1 MYISGVPGTGKTAT
15 VQEVITALREEVNQ
29 GHLKK
34 FQYIEING
42 MRMTTPKQVYSAIWS
57 QLAGE
62 KRTADHAS
70 ELLEEC
76 FSGGGRK
83 RSKSEPILMVVDEL
97 DQLMTRKQDVLYRI
111 FDWPQR
117 SKLIVI
123 AIANT
128 FDLPERVMMRRV
140 QSRLG
145 LSRETFSPYSF
156 KQLEEIVRSRLGPN
170 LSRLFEDSGLG
181 FIARKVASLSGDARR
196 CLEICRQAVEHSIIR
211 YEETK
216 DPSTVYIRL
225 QDVIKAG
232 ESLFRVLS

>member
-1 MYISGVPGTGKTAT
+1 M
-15 VQEVITALREEVNQ
+15 
-29 GHLKK
+29 
-34 FQYIEING
+34 
-42 MRMTTPKQVYSAIWS
+42 
-57 QLAGE
+57 
-62 KRTADHAS
+62 
-70 ELLEEC
+70 
-76 FSGGGRK
+76 
-83 RSKSEPILMVVDEL
+83 
-97 DQLMTRKQDVLYRI
+97 

-211 YEETK
+211 YEETR

-225 QDVIKAG
+225 NDVIKAG
-232 ESLFRVLS
+232 VYHLSI